1 MAEPSSTNKAVSKLE
16 SSLKDILIKICE
28 TEQRSKLLSTL
39 LRMQLLTREVK
50 SFSRKQLL
58 GSRGLRSKIFKT
70 GKQRMLSKLFDSRR
84 IETKLRKERDKLRS
98 ELESMVTK
106 SEYLR
111 IWKKL
116 RNKIQRIRTEIKKK
130 NSDKIEGYLAEKSQ
144 EDLEEL
150 YILR

>member
-1 MAEPSSTNKAVSKLE
+1 MKIAGL
-16 SSLKDILIKICE
+16 IL
-28 TEQRSKLLSTL
+28 
-39 LRMQLLTREVK
+39 MQLLTREVK

-58 GSRGLRSKIFKT
+58 QMRGLGSRGLGSKIFKT
-70 GKQRMLSKLFDSRR
+70 GKQRMLSKLFDTRR

-106 SEYLR
+106 SEYMR
-111 IWKKL
+111 NWKKL
-116 RNKIQRIRTEIKKK
+116 RAKIQGVRTDIKKK
-130 NSDKIEGYLAEKSQ
+130 NSDKIEGYLAEKNQ